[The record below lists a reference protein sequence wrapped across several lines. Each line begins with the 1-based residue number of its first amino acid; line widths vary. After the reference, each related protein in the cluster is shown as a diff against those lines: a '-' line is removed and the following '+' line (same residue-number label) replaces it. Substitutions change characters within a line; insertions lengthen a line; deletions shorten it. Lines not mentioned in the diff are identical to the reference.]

1 MTRLTPGFA
10 DPVLDAQTSF
20 RAILEAMSRPGR
32 IQRIDAPIT
41 PPAPLCPAAGAAL
54 LSLADADTPLWL
66 DAGDTVAEW
75 LRFHCGAPITND
87 IGSARFALACGA
99 APSLAALDIGTDED
113 PQLGATLILQVARL
127 VAGEGWRLTGPGIQH
142 EHRLRVPGAPADFV
156 AAWARN
162 QALFPR
168 GVDVLLCA
176 GNSIAAL
183 PRSVTIAE
191 G

>member
-1 MTRLTPGFA
+1 MIHLSPGFA
-10 DPVLDAQTSF
+10 DPVLNAQASF

-32 IQRIDAPIT
+32 IQRIDARIT
-41 PPAPLCPAAGAAL
+41 PPAPLCSAAGAAL

-66 DAGDTVAEW
+66 DAGESVAEW

-87 IGSARFALACGA
+87 IAAARFALACA
-99 APSLAALDIGTDED
+99 VAPSLEALDVGTDED
-113 PQLGATLILQVARL
+113 PQLGATLILQVAGL
-127 VAGEGWRLTGPGIQH
+127 VAGDGWRLTGPGIQH
-142 EHRLRVPGAPADFV
+142 EHRLSVLGAPAGFV

-176 GNSIAAL
+176 GDSIAAL
-183 PRSVTIAE
+183 PRSVMIAE

>member
-10 DPVLDAQTSF
+10 DPVLDAQASF

-32 IQRIDAPIT
+32 IQRMDARIT
-41 PPAPLCPAAGAAL
+41 PPTPLCSAAGAAL

-66 DAGDTVAEW
+66 DAGDTVGEW
-75 LRFHCGAPITND
+75 LRFHCGAPITPD
-87 IGSARFALACGA
+87 IGAARFVVACGA
-99 APSLAALDIGTDED
+99 APSLDSLDIGTDED
-113 PQLGATLILQVARL
+113 PQLGATLILQVAGL
-127 VAGEGWRLTGPGIQH
+127 VAGDGWRLTGPGIQY
-142 EHRLRVPGAPADFV
+142 EHRLRVLGAPADFV

-168 GVDVLLCA
+168 GIDVLLCV
-176 GNSIAAL
+176 GDRIAAL
-183 PRSVTIAE
+183 PRSVMIAE

>member
-10 DPVLDAQTSF
+10 DPVLDAQASF

-32 IQRIDAPIT
+32 IQRIEARIA
-41 PPAPLCPAAGAAL
+41 PPAPLCTAAGAAL

-66 DAGDTVAEW
+66 DAGDAVAEW
-75 LRFHCGAPITND
+75 LRFHCGAPITTD
-87 IGSARFALACGA
+87 IGAARFALACAA
-99 APSLAALDIGTDED
+99 APELVTLDIGTDED
-113 PQLGATLILQVARL
+113 
-127 VAGEGWRLTGPGIQH
+127 LTGPGIQH
-142 EHRLRVPGAPADFV
+142 EHRLRVLGAPADFT

-176 GNSIAAL
+176 GDSIAAL
-183 PRSVTIAE
+183 PRSVMIAE

>member
-1 MTRLTPGFA
+1 MTHLSPGFA
-10 DPVLDAQTSF
+10 DPVLDAQASF

-32 IQRIDAPIT
+32 IQRIEARIT
-41 PPAPLCPAAGAAL
+41 PPAPLCIAAAAAL

-66 DAGDTVAEW
+66 DAGDVVAEW
-75 LRFHCGAPITND
+75 LRFHCGAPITPE
-87 IGSARFALACGA
+87 IGAARFALACGT
-99 APSLAALDIGTDED
+99 APSLEVLDVGTDED
-113 PQLGATLILQVARL
+113 PQLGATLILQVAGL
-127 VAGEGWRLTGPGIQH
+127 VAGDGWRLTGPGIQL
-142 EHRLRVPGAPADFV
+142 EHRLRVLGAPADFT

-162 QALFPR
+162 HTLFPR

-176 GNSIAAL
+176 GDSIAAL